1 MKRRI
6 ALTVAAA
13 LVAAA
18 PLFAGVVYS
27 AKTTGEGAK
36 GAEMQSSTVRGWV
49 SEGNARVLFESSEN
63 PMTESGSYLVTRD
76 GGQTI
81 YLVNP
86 DDKTYAK
93 WDLEAMMQL
102 ATGAMKMVNLKI
114 TDPKV
119 EKLGEGPGEPILG
132 VPTTHYKFRTT
143 YGMQMK
149 FFGMSQSNT
158 IVQDEE
164 IWSGPSLL
172 DAGFGIWLRKSP
184 PKTGDKDF
192 DALMKSEMQKMSGFP
207 LKRLTVTTTTD
218 KKGKQ
223 ETTRTLMEVTEMKVQ
238 PVPEST
244 FEIPSDYQETE
255 LVPTA
260 EGEEGQQADD
270 NPLAGLFGKKKKSS

>member
-238 PVPEST
+238 PVPDST
-244 FEIPSDYQETE
+244 FEIPSDYRETE
-255 LVPTA
+255 LLPT
-260 EGEEGQQADD
+260 GEEGQEGSE
-270 NPLAGLFGKKKKSS
+270 NPLAGLFGKKNKSS

>member
-1 MKRRI
+1 MV
-6 ALTVAAA
+6 L
-13 LVAAA
+13 AA

-36 GAEMQSSTVRGWV
+36 GTEMQSSTVRAWV
-49 SEGNARVLFESSEN
+49 SEGNAKVLFETSEN
-63 PMTESGSYLVTRD
+63 PMTESGSYLITRD

-86 DDKTYAK
+86 KEKTYAK
-93 WDLEAMMQL
+93 WDLEAMMQM

-119 EKLGEGPGEPILG
+119 EKLADGPGEPILG
-132 VPTTHYKFRTT
+132 VPTTHYKFRTS

-164 IWSGPSLL
+164 IWAAPSLL

-192 DALMKSEMQKMSGFP
+192 DTLMKSEMQKMSGFP

-238 PVPEST
+238 PVPDST
-244 FEIPSDYQETE
+244 FAIPADYTETQ
-255 LVPTA
+255 LLPSG
-260 EGEEGQQADD
+260 EGEEGEQGGD

>member
-1 MKRRI
+1 MTRRI
-6 ALTVAAA
+6 AGVVATVLA
-13 LVAAA
+13 LAA
-18 PLFAGVVYS
+18 PSFAGVVYS

-36 GAEMQSSTVRGWV
+36 GAEMQSSTVRAWV
-49 SEGNARVLFESSEN
+49 SEGNAKVLFEASEN
-63 PMTESGSYLVTRD
+63 PMTESGSYLITRD

-86 DDKTYAK
+86 EDKTFAK

-102 ATGAMKMVNLKI
+102 ASGAMKMVNLKI

-119 EKLGEGPGEPILG
+119 EKLGEVLGEPILG
-132 VPTTHYKFRTT
+132 VPTTHYKFRTS

-164 IWSGPSLL
+164 IWSAPSLL

-184 PKTGDKDF
+184 PKTGDDQF
-192 DALMKSEMQKMSGFP
+192 DALMRSEMQKMNGFP
-207 LKRLTVTTTTD
+207 LKRITVTTTTD

-223 ETTRTLMEVTEMKVQ
+223 ETTRTTMEVTDMKMQ
-238 PVPEST
+238 PIADST
-244 FEIPSDYQETE
+244 FEIPADYTETE
-255 LVPTA
+255 LLPTG
-260 EGEEGQQADD
+260 EGEEGEQGSD
-270 NPLAGLFGKKKKSS
+270 NPLAKMFGAKKKSG

>member
-1 MKRRI
+1 MTKRI
-6 ALTVAAA
+6 ALAVAVM
-13 LVAAA
+13 LVLAA
-18 PLFAGVVYS
+18 PSFAGVVYS

-36 GAEMQSSTVRGWV
+36 GAEMQSSTVRAWV
-49 SEGNARVLFESSEN
+49 SEGNAKVLFEASEN
-63 PMTESGSYLVTRD
+63 PMTESGSYLITRD

-86 DDKTYAK
+86 EDKTFAK

-102 ATGAMKMVNLKI
+102 ASGAMKMVNLKI

-119 EKLGEGPGEPILG
+119 EKLGESLGEPIIG
-132 VPTTHYKFRTT
+132 VPTTHYKFRTS

-164 IWSGPSLL
+164 IWSAPSLL

-184 PKTGDKDF
+184 PKTGDDQF
-192 DALMKSEMQKMSGFP
+192 DALMRSEMQKMNGFP

-218 KKGKQ
+218 KNGKAQ
-223 ETTRTLMEVTEMKVQ
+223 TTRTTMEVTEMQ
-238 PVPEST
+238 MVPIPAST
-244 FEIPSDYQETE
+244 FEIPPDYKETQ
-255 LVPTA
+255 LLPSG
-260 EGEEGQQADD
+260 EGEEGEQGGE
-270 NPLAGLFGKKKKSS
+270 NPLAGLFGKKKKSG

>member
-1 MKRRI
+1 MQKSI
-6 ALTVAAA
+6 ALVIAAA
-13 LVAAA
+13 LVLAV
-18 PLFAGVVYS
+18 PTFAGVVYS

-36 GAEMQSSTVRGWV
+36 GAEMQSSTVRAWV
-49 SEGNARVLFESSEN
+49 SEGNAKVLFEASEN
-63 PMTESGSYLVTRD
+63 PMTESGSYLITRD

-119 EKLGEGPGEPILG
+119 EKLAESPGELILG
-132 VPTTHYKFRTT
+132 VPTTHYKFRTG

-164 IWSGPSLL
+164 IWSAPSLL

-184 PKTGDKDF
+184 PKTGDDQF
-192 DALMKSEMQKMSGFP
+192 DALMKTEMQKMNGFP
-207 LKRLTVTTTTD
+207 LKRVTVTTTTD

-223 ETTRTLMEVTEMKVQ
+223 ETTRTLMEVTEMKLQ
-238 PVPEST
+238 PVPDST
-244 FEIPSDYQETE
+244 FEIPSDYTETE
-255 LVPTA
+255 LIPTG
-260 EGEEGQQADD
+260 EGEEGSQGSD

>member
-6 ALTVAAA
+6 ALTGAAA
-13 LVAAA
+13 MVLAA
-18 PLFAGVVYS
+18 PLLAGVVYS

-36 GAEMQSSTVRGWV
+36 GAEMQSSTVRAWV
-49 SEGNARVLFESSEN
+49 SEGNAKVLFETSEN
-63 PMTESGSYLVTRD
+63 PMTGSGSYLVTRD

-86 DDKTYAK
+86 DDKTYSK

-119 EKLGEGPGEPILG
+119 QKLGEGPGELILG
-132 VPTTHYKFRTT
+132 VPTTHYKFRTS

-164 IWSGPSLL
+164 IWSAPSLL

-184 PKTGDKDF
+184 PKTGDADF

-223 ETTRTLMEVTEMKVQ
+223 ETTRTLMEVTELKVQ
-238 PVPEST
+238 AVPDST
-244 FEIPSDYQETE
+244 FEIPAGYTETE
-255 LVPTA
+255 LVPTG
-260 EGEEGQQADD
+260 EGEEGQQGSE
-270 NPLAGLFGKKKKSS
+270 NPLAKILGGKKKSS

>member
-1 MKRRI
+1 MV
-6 ALTVAAA
+6 ATVLA
-13 LVAAA
+13 AAA
-18 PLFAGVVYS
+18 PSFAGVVYS

-36 GAEMQSSTVRGWV
+36 GAEMQSSTVRAWV
-49 SEGNARVLFESSEN
+49 SEGNAKVLFEASEN
-63 PMTESGSYLVTRD
+63 PMTESGSYLITRD

-86 DDKTYAK
+86 EDKTFAK

-102 ATGAMKMVNLKI
+102 ASGAMKMVNLKI

-119 EKLGEGPGEPILG
+119 EKLGEVLGEPILG
-132 VPTTHYKFRTT
+132 VPTTHYKFRTS

-164 IWSGPSLL
+164 IWSAPSLL

-184 PKTGDKDF
+184 PKTGDDQF
-192 DALMKSEMQKMSGFP
+192 DALMRSEMQKMNGFP
-207 LKRLTVTTTTD
+207 LKRITVTTTTD

-223 ETTRTLMEVTEMKVQ
+223 ETTRTTMEVTDMKMQ
-238 PVPEST
+238 PIADST
-244 FEIPSDYQETE
+244 FEIPADYTETE
-255 LVPTA
+255 LLPTG
-260 EGEEGQQADD
+260 EGEEGEQGSD
-270 NPLAGLFGKKKKSS
+270 NPLTKMFGAKKKSG

>member
-1 MKRRI
+1 MTKRI
-6 ALTVAAA
+6 ALVVAAV
-13 LVAAA
+13 LVLAA
-18 PLFAGVVYS
+18 PSFAGVVYS

-36 GAEMQSSTVRGWV
+36 GAEMQSTTVRAWV
-49 SEGNARVLFESSEN
+49 SEGNAKVLFEASEN
-63 PMTESGSYLVTRD
+63 PMTESGSYLITRD

-86 DDKTYAK
+86 EDKTFAK

-102 ATGAMKMVNLKI
+102 ASGAMKMVNLKI

-119 EKLGEGPGEPILG
+119 EKLGESLGEPIIG
-132 VPTTHYKFRTT
+132 VPTTHYKFRTS

-164 IWSGPSLL
+164 IWSAPSLL

-184 PKTGDKDF
+184 PKTGDDQF
-192 DALMKSEMQKMSGFP
+192 DALMRSEMQKMNGFP

-218 KKGKQ
+218 KNGKAQ
-223 ETTRTLMEVTEMKVQ
+223 TTRTMMEVTEMQ
-238 PVPEST
+238 MVPIPAST
-244 FEIPSDYQETE
+244 FEIPPDYKETQ
-255 LVPTA
+255 LLPTG
-260 EGEEGQQADD
+260 EGEEGEQGGE
-270 NPLAGLFGKKKKSS
+270 NPLAGLFGKKKKSG

>member
-1 MKRRI
+1 VVATVL
-6 ALTVAAA
+6 AL
-13 LVAAA
+13 AA
-18 PLFAGVVYS
+18 PSFAGVIYS

-36 GAEMQSSTVRGWV
+36 GAEMQSATVRAWV
-49 SEGNARVLFESSEN
+49 SEGNAKVLFEASEN
-63 PMTESGSYLVTRD
+63 PMTESGSYLITRD

-86 DDKTYAK
+86 EDKTFAK

-102 ATGAMKMVNLKI
+102 ASGAMKMVNLKI

-119 EKLGEGPGEPILG
+119 EKLGEMLGEPILG
-132 VPTTHYKFRTT
+132 VPTTHYKFRTS

-164 IWSGPSLL
+164 IWSAPSLL

-184 PKTGDKDF
+184 PKTGDDQF
-192 DALMKSEMQKMSGFP
+192 DALMRSEMQKMNGFP
-207 LKRLTVTTTTD
+207 LKRITVTTTTD

-223 ETTRTLMEVTEMKVQ
+223 ETTRTSMEVTDMKMQ
-238 PVPEST
+238 PIPDST
-244 FEIPSDYQETE
+244 FEIPVDYTETE
-255 LVPTA
+255 LLPTG
-260 EGEEGQQADD
+260 EGEEGQEGSD
-270 NPLAGLFGKKKKSS
+270 NPLAKMFGGKKKKTG

>member
-1 MKRRI
+1 MTKRI
-6 ALTVAAA
+6 ALAVAVM
-13 LVAAA
+13 LVLAA
-18 PLFAGVVYS
+18 PSFAGVVYS

-36 GAEMQSSTVRGWV
+36 GAEMQSSTVRAWV
-49 SEGNARVLFESSEN
+49 SEGNAKVLFEASEN
-63 PMTESGSYLVTRD
+63 PMTESGSYLITRD

-86 DDKTYAK
+86 EDKTFAK

-102 ATGAMKMVNLKI
+102 ASGAMKMVNLKI

-119 EKLGEGPGEPILG
+119 EKLGESLGEPIIG
-132 VPTTHYKFRTT
+132 VPTTHYKFRTS

-164 IWSGPSLL
+164 IWSAPSLL

-184 PKTGDKDF
+184 PKTGDDQF
-192 DALMKSEMQKMSGFP
+192 DALMRSEMQKMNGFP

-218 KKGKQ
+218 KNGKAQ
-223 ETTRTLMEVTEMKVQ
+223 TTRTTMEVTEMQ
-238 PVPEST
+238 MVPIPAST
-244 FEIPSDYQETE
+244 FEIPPDYKETQ
-255 LVPTA
+255 LLPSG
-260 EGEEGQQADD
+260 EGEEGEPGGE
-270 NPLAGLFGKKKKSS
+270 NPLAGLFGKKKKSG

>member
-1 MKRRI
+1 MTKRI
-6 ALTVAAA
+6 ALAVAVM
-13 LVAAA
+13 LMLAA
-18 PLFAGVVYS
+18 PSFAGVVYS

-36 GAEMQSSTVRGWV
+36 GAEMQSSTVRAWV
-49 SEGNARVLFESSEN
+49 SEGNAKVLFEASEN
-63 PMTESGSYLVTRD
+63 PMTESGSYLITRD

-86 DDKTYAK
+86 EDKTFAK

-102 ATGAMKMVNLKI
+102 ASGAMKMVNLKI

-119 EKLGEGPGEPILG
+119 EKLGESLGEPIIG
-132 VPTTHYKFRTT
+132 VPTTHYKFRTS

-164 IWSGPSLL
+164 IWSAPSLL

-184 PKTGDKDF
+184 PKTGDDQF
-192 DALMKSEMQKMSGFP
+192 DALMRSEMQKMNGFP

-218 KKGKQ
+218 KNGKAQ
-223 ETTRTLMEVTEMKVQ
+223 TTRTTMEVTEMQ
-238 PVPEST
+238 MVPIPAST
-244 FEIPSDYQETE
+244 FEIPPDYKETQ
-255 LVPTA
+255 LLPTG
-260 EGEEGQQADD
+260 EGEEGEPGGE
-270 NPLAGLFGKKKKSS
+270 NPLAGLFGKKKKSG

>member
-1 MKRRI
+1 MTRRI
-6 ALTVAAA
+6 ALAVATV
-13 LVAAA
+13 LVMAA
-18 PLFAGVVYS
+18 PSFAGVVYS

-36 GAEMQSSTVRGWV
+36 GAEAQSSTVRAWV
-49 SEGNARVLFESSEN
+49 SEGNAKVLFEASQN
-63 PMTESGSYLVTRD
+63 PMTESGSYLITKD

-86 DDKTYAK
+86 EDKTYAK

-119 EKLGEGPGEPILG
+119 EKLAEGLGVPILG
-132 VPTTHYKFRTT
+132 VPTTHYKFRTS

-164 IWSGPSLL
+164 IWAAPSLL
-172 DAGFGIWLRKSP
+172 DAGFGIWLRKTP
-184 PKTGDKDF
+184 PKSGDKDF
-192 DALMKSEMQKMSGFP
+192 DALMKSEMQKMTGFP
-207 LKRLTVTTTTD
+207 LKRITVTTTTD

-223 ETTRTLMEVTEMKVQ
+223 ETTRTTMEVTELKMQ
-238 PVPEST
+238 PIPGST
-244 FEIPSDYQETE
+244 FEIPADYKETE
-255 LVPTA
+255 LVPTG
-260 EGEEGQQADD
+260 EGEEGQQGSE
-270 NPLAGLFGKKKKSS
+270 NPLAGLFGKKKKSG

>member
-1 MKRRI
+1 
-6 ALTVAAA
+6 
-13 LVAAA
+13 
-18 PLFAGVVYS
+18 
-27 AKTTGEGAK
+27 
-36 GAEMQSSTVRGWV
+36 
-49 SEGNARVLFESSEN
+49 
-63 PMTESGSYLVTRD
+63 
-76 GGQTI
+76 
-81 YLVNP
+81 
-86 DDKTYAK
+86 
-93 WDLEAMMQL
+93 
-102 ATGAMKMVNLKI
+102 
-114 TDPKV
+114 
-119 EKLGEGPGEPILG
+119 

-238 PVPEST
+238 PVPDST
-244 FEIPSDYQETE
+244 FEIPSDYRETE
-255 LVPTA
+255 LLPT
-260 EGEEGQQADD
+260 GEEGQEGSE
-270 NPLAGLFGKKKKSS
+270 NPLAGLFGKKNKSS

>member
-1 MKRRI
+1 MVATVL
-6 ALTVAAA
+6 AL
-13 LVAAA
+13 AA
-18 PLFAGVVYS
+18 PSFAGVIYS

-36 GAEMQSSTVRGWV
+36 GAEMQSATVRAWV
-49 SEGNARVLFESSEN
+49 SEGNAKVLFEASEN
-63 PMTESGSYLVTRD
+63 PMTESGSYLITRD

-86 DDKTYAK
+86 EDKTFAK

-102 ATGAMKMVNLKI
+102 ASGAMKMVNLKI

-119 EKLGEGPGEPILG
+119 EKLGEMLGEPILG
-132 VPTTHYKFRTT
+132 VPTTHYKFRTS

-164 IWSGPSLL
+164 IWSAPSLL

-184 PKTGDKDF
+184 PKTGDDQF
-192 DALMKSEMQKMSGFP
+192 DALMRSEMQKMNGFP
-207 LKRLTVTTTTD
+207 LKRITVTTTTD

-223 ETTRTLMEVTEMKVQ
+223 ETTRTSMEVTDMKMQ
-238 PVPEST
+238 PIPDST
-244 FEIPSDYQETE
+244 FEIPVDYTETE
-255 LVPTA
+255 LLPTG
-260 EGEEGQQADD
+260 EGEEGQEGSD
-270 NPLAGLFGKKKKSS
+270 NPLAKMFGGKKKKTG